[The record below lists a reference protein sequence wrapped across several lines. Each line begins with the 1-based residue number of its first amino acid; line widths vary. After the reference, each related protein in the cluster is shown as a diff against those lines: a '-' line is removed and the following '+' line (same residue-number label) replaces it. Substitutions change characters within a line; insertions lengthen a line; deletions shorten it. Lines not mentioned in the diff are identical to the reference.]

1 MSRECS
7 LAAVDWD
14 ICLIDTDVRTIL
26 SVLQDGG
33 DRTYAGRS
41 NSTPAGKAFLQS
53 QVDGLMKEK
62 AKYKEKR
69 MLLVQRQQELAAAG
83 ETAPEAAAAAAGT
96 QEPKEDTDKDSSL
109 PPQTPARRPSF
120 PLGARPSSGALRVS
134 LQVTLGNR
142 YPSHLDKGGNG
153 KLDPPHRSRDPML
166 RLIIDQPSEPRLLY
180 EHVWW

>member
-1 MSRECS
+1 MRSGQELGHVGARVDDVDVFPTSFLPSALAFSRHVGVLASS

-69 MLLVQRQQELAAAG
+69 MHLVQRQQELEAAA
-83 ETAPEAAAAAAGT
+83 EAAAPEAAGAAGDE
-96 QEPKEDTDKDSSL
+96 EPKPDTEKAASL
-109 PPQTPARRPSF
+109 PSQTTPARRPSF
-120 PLGARPSSGALRVS
+120 PLGARPSPGALQRVS
-134 LQVTLGNR
+134 GVGER
-142 YPSHLDKGGNG
+142 AA
-153 KLDPPHRSRDPML
+153 DPG
-166 RLIIDQPSEPRLLY
+166 
-180 EHVWW
+180 